1 MSVATT
7 PSLAINESIINRA
20 KKYTTPFA
28 ILKLC
33 APDSLK
39 LKYMDAVKIHND
51 KMEKNQFPDAG
62 FDLYLP
68 EDFIFTGPK
77 GKIDMEVNCEMVT
90 IRHSLESHE
99 SNIVEIVPTAFYL
112 MPRSSISKK
121 PLMMANSIGLID
133 SGYRGN
139 IQAVFRYFDDENEGE
154 RGGPYKLEKYERI
167 VQIVHPCTYR
177 IFVELVDF
185 IEDLTATQRNDGG
198 FGSTGA

>member
-1 MSVATT
+1 M
-7 PSLAINESIINRA
+7 SLAINESIMNRA

-33 APDSLK
+33 VPDSLK
-39 LKYMDAVKIHND
+39 VKYSEAILKHNE

-68 EDFIFTGPK
+68 DDFIFTNSK
-77 GKIDMEVNCEMVT
+77 GKIDMQVNCEMLT
-90 IRHSLESHE
+90 INHSLETAN

-139 IQAVFRYFDDENEGE
+139 IQAVFRYFEDEHNDGDNS
-154 RGGPYKLEKYERI
+154 GPYKLEKYERI

-185 IEDLTATQRNDGG
+185 IEDLTTTERKDGG
-198 FGSTGA
+198 FGSTGV